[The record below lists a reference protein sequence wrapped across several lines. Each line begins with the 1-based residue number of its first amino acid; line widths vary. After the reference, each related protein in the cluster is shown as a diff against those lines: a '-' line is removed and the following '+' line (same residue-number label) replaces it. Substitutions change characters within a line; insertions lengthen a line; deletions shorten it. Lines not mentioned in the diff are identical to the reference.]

1 MCTLF
6 MRQGST
12 GILAMQLLLFA
23 EGGEDKEMRFHRT
36 ESGQRI
42 RELRR
47 MRKIDGVSLDF

>member
-23 EGGEDKEMRFHRT
+23 EGGEDKEMRFHQV